1 MVIEASFE
9 NSTYDGEVSQAT
21 GSIGD
26 ESSSSTATTHNDEPM
41 TRRTRSQSNASEYT
55 TISIP
60 SIHNSYFGGNNANP
74 IPPSE
79 VGDDQAAPVS
89 SDQERQILLL
99 MLLAQ
104 VCALHD
110 PTPRTFTV
118 HVLELF
124 ERGILD
130 RDSIHFLFELGLVP
144 SLSPVRAL
152 LTNGSAEA
160 VVSDSKAATRLT
172 IASHPIPQ
180 EQQRA
185 QEASAIRSQLEQQ
198 EQQQEKTRTASASA
212 PTSPNESGT
221 HPTNKPWDVE
231 HFPLSLS
238 RYQREFT
245 QVRLINAGSFG
256 QVFHST
262 RKMDLCDYAVK
273 KIAFDASG
281 YSNETIQQMVR
292 EVKCLATANEHP
304 NIVRYYTSWLEPSWM
319 TGSGKVE
326 SNIAQHKLLTDL
338 QHLVHR
344 PQDDTDGEEGSSFN
358 EASASVFSNEASSS
372 FVPGRRR
379 FSFDNS
385 VDSMD
390 EGWEDYRDFSLVNER
405 RAYDDSDSEAKR
417 PPPPKSA
424 QKPQPQS
431 PIYRYQICL
440 YIQMQLCHPATLADW
455 IRERNRRVPEKDHA
469 DRIGPALAIF
479 HQIANGL
486 THVHEK
492 KIIHRD
498 LKPANIFSS
507 KDGKVIKIGDFG
519 LSKQMLGGVSNT
531 TDSPSASKTTTPTS
545 GDATSY
551 WDDAKVNGALVPK
564 HVGNLG
570 QIVEYGK
577 NADPLTAGI
586 GTASYASP
594 EQVKSR
600 SYGTEADIFSLGLIL
615 LELMC
620 CFETEHERLHNFQ
633 QCRQQMLPSWIHEHY
648 PDVAATILACTLD
661 NPSQRPLAK
670 DLVRFVAHT
679 GAHTHHDLHRQLSEK
694 DEELEK
700 RKRELAEKDCIIEE
714 MRLEMECMKCTLL
727 TNVPPGSPAKVPDV
741 ETIVVE
747 EATSFQ
753 SDDDA

>member
-1 MVIEASFE
+1 MVTESSCDNISHDSEASQ
-9 NSTYDGEVSQAT
+9 VT
-21 GSIGD
+21 GSVGD
-26 ESSSSTATTHNDEPM
+26 ESSISTAATHNDEPM
-41 TRRTRSQSNASEYT
+41 TTRTRSQSIASEST
-55 TISIP
+55 TTSIP

-79 VGDDQAAPVS
+79 DGDDEAAPVS

-160 VVSDSKAATRLT
+160 GVADAKSTTQLT
-172 IASHPIPQ
+172 IATHPIPL

-198 EQQQEKTRTASASA
+198 EKQQEKTKTASA
-212 PTSPNESGT
+212 PTSPTTSGT
-221 HPTNKPWDVE
+221 LPTNKPWDVE

-245 QVRLINAGSFG
+245 QVRLLNSGSFG
-256 QVFHST
+256 QVFHAT
-262 RKMDLCDYAVK
+262 RKMDGCDYAMK

-281 YSNETIQQMVR
+281 YSNEAIQQVVR

-319 TGSGKVE
+319 TGSGQVE
-326 SNIAQHKLLTDL
+326 SNIPQHKLLTDL
-338 QHLVHR
+338 QQLMHH
-344 PQDDTDGEEGSSFN
+344 PQEDPDGEEGGGFN
-358 EASASVFSNEASSS
+358 EASASFFSSEPSSS
-372 FVPGRRR
+372 FGPGGRR

-385 VDSMD
+385 ADSMD
-390 EGWEDYRDFSLVNER
+390 EGWEDYRDFSLKNER
-405 RAYDDSDSEAKR
+405 RAYDDSYSEPKQ
-417 PPPPKSA
+417 PPPPKPA
-424 QKPQPQS
+424 QKPKPQS
-431 PIYRYQICL
+431 PIYRYQISL

-469 DRIGPALAIF
+469 GRIGPALAIF

-486 THVHEK
+486 SHVHEK
-492 KIIHRD
+492 NIIHRD

-531 TDSPSASKTTTPTS
+531 TDSPSTSKTATPTS
-545 GDATSY
+545 GAATSY
-551 WDDAKVNGALVPK
+551 WDDAKVK
-564 HVGNLG
+564 HLGNLG
-570 QIVEYGK
+570 RIVEYGK
-577 NADPLTAGI
+577 YADPLTAGI

-633 QCRQQMLPSWIHEHY
+633 QCRQQVLPSWIHEHY
-648 PDVAATILACTLD
+648 PDVAATILACTRH

-670 DLVRFVAHT
+670 TLVRFVAHT
-679 GAHTHHDLHRQLSEK
+679 DAHMHHDLHRQLTEK

-700 RKRELAEKDCIIEE
+700 RKCELAEKDRIIEE
-714 MRLEMECMKCTLL
+714 MRLEMERMKCSLL
-727 TNVPPGSPAKVPDV
+727 TNIPSESPAKEPDV

-753 SDDDA
+753 RDDGAF

>member
-1 MVIEASFE
+1 MVEEASSD
-9 NSTYDGEVSQAT
+9 NSSYDGEESRVT

-26 ESSSSTATTHNDEPM
+26 ESSISTATTHNDEPM
-41 TRRTRSQSNASEYT
+41 TTRTRSQSNASEST
-55 TISIP
+55 TTSIP
-60 SIHNSYFGGNNANP
+60 SIHNSYHLGGNIANP
-74 IPPSE
+74 IPPTE
-79 VGDDQAAPVS
+79 DGDDQADPVS

-160 VVSDSKAATRLT
+160 GAANAKPTTQLT
-172 IASHPIPQ
+172 IATHPIPL

-185 QEASAIRSQLEQQ
+185 QEASAIRTQLEQQ
-198 EQQQEKTRTASASA
+198 EQQQERTKTASAS
-212 PTSPNESGT
+212 TSPTNSGT
-221 HPTNKPWDVE
+221 HPTSKPWDVE

-245 QVRLINAGSFG
+245 QVRLLNSGSFG
-256 QVFHST
+256 QVFHAT
-262 RKMDLCDYAVK
+262 RKMDGCDYAMK

-281 YSNETIQQMVR
+281 YSNETIQQVVR

-319 TGSGKVE
+319 TGSGQE
-326 SNIAQHKLLTDL
+326 NTPQHKLLTDL
-338 QHLVHR
+338 QQLMHH
-344 PQDDTDGEEGSSFN
+344 PQEDTDGEEGSSFN
-358 EASASVFSNEASSS
+358 EASASFFSNQPSSS
-372 FVPGRRR
+372 FGLGRRR
-379 FSFDNS
+379 FSFDDS
-385 VDSMD
+385 ADSMD
-390 EGWEDYRDFSLVNER
+390 EGWEDYRDFSLENER
-405 RAYDDSDSEAKR
+405 RAYDDSYSEPKR
-417 PPPPKSA
+417 PPPPKAA
-424 QKPQPQS
+424 QKPKPQS
-431 PIYRYQICL
+431 PIYRYQISL

-455 IRERNRRVPEKDHA
+455 IRERNRRVPEKDRA
-469 DRIGPALAIF
+469 GRIGPALEIF

-492 KIIHRD
+492 NIIHRD

-531 TDSPSASKTTTPTS
+531 TDSPSASKTTRP
-545 GDATSY
+545 TSY
-551 WDDAKVNGALVPK
+551 WDDAKVNDALAPK
-564 HVGNLG
+564 HLGTLG

-577 NADPLTAGI
+577 YADPLTAGI

-633 QCRQQMLPSWIHEHY
+633 QCRQQVLPSWIQEHY
-648 PDVAATILACTLD
+648 PDLAATILACTRHH
-661 NPSQRPLAK
+661 PSQRPLAK
-670 DLVRFVAHT
+670 DLVRFVAHK
-679 GAHTHHDLHRQLSEK
+679 GAHTHHDLHRQLTEK

-700 RKRELAEKDCIIEE
+700 RKCELADKDCVIEE
-714 MRLEMECMKCTLL
+714 MRLELERMKSSLL
-727 TNVPPGSPAKVPDV
+727 TNVPSESPAKEPDV
-741 ETIVVE
+741 TTIVVE

-753 SDDDA
+753 SDDGA

>member
-1 MVIEASFE
+1 MVMEASYD
-9 NSTYDGEVSQAT
+9 NSIYDGEASQAT
-21 GSIGD
+21 GTISD
-26 ESSSSTATTHNDEPM
+26 ESSFSTATTHNDEPM
-41 TRRTRSQSNASEYT
+41 TRRTRSQSNASEST
-55 TISIP
+55 TTTIP

-74 IPPSE
+74 VPPSE
-79 VGDDQAAPVS
+79 DGDDQVAPVS

-152 LTNGSAEA
+152 LTDGSAEA
-160 VVSDSKAATRLT
+160 GVADAKATTQLT
-172 IASHPIPQ
+172 IATHPIPL

-185 QEASAIRSQLEQQ
+185 QEASAIRSQLEHQ
-198 EQQQEKTRTASASA
+198 EQQQEKTKTAAT
-212 PTSPNESGT
+212 PTSPTESGT

-256 QVFHST
+256 QVFHAT
-262 RKMDLCDYAVK
+262 RKMDGCDYAMK

-281 YSNETIQQMVR
+281 YSNETIQQVVR
-292 EVKCLATANEHP
+292 EVKCLAAANEHP
-304 NIVRYYTSWLEPSWM
+304 NVVRYYTSWLEPSWM
-319 TGSGKVE
+319 TGSGQME

-338 QHLVHR
+338 QQLVHH
-344 PQDDTDGEEGSSFN
+344 PQEDTDGEEGSSFN
-358 EASASVFSNEASSS
+358 EASASFFSHEPSSS
-372 FVPGRRR
+372 FGPGRRR
-379 FSFDNS
+379 FSFDGS

-390 EGWEDYRDFSLVNER
+390 EGWDDHREFSLDNER
-405 RAYDDSDSEAKR
+405 RAYDDSYSEPKR
-417 PPPPKSA
+417 PPPRKPAKKPK
-424 QKPQPQS
+424 PQS
-431 PIYRYQICL
+431 PYRYQICL

-455 IRERNRRVPEKDHA
+455 IRERNRRVPEKNHA

-492 KIIHRD
+492 NIIHRD

-507 KDGKVIKIGDFG
+507 KDGEVIKIGDFG
-519 LSKQMLGGVSNT
+519 LSKQMPGGRSET
-531 TDSPSASKTTTPTS
+531 TDSPNTSKTTTPTS
-545 GDATSY
+545 GAATSY
-551 WDDAKVNGALVPK
+551 WDDAKFNGALVPK
-564 HVGNLG
+564 HFGNLG

-577 NADPLTAGI
+577 YADPLTAGI

-633 QCRQQMLPSWIHEHY
+633 QCRQQVLPSWIHDHY
-648 PDVAATILACTLD
+648 PDAAATILACTRH

-670 DLVRFVAHT
+670 DLVRFVANT
-679 GAHTHHDLHRQLSEK
+679 GAHTHHDLNRQLSEK

-700 RKRELAEKDCIIEE
+700 RKCELAEKDRIIEE
-714 MRLEMECMKCTLL
+714 MRLEMERMKCSLL
-727 TNVPPGSPAKVPDV
+727 TNAPSESPAKEPDV
-741 ETIVVE
+741 DTIVVE
-747 EATSFQ
+747 EATSF
-753 SDDDA
+753 